1 MKIQTLAVIFVIIM
15 LPISLVL
22 SVYTQNQMT
31 TLNLQSKYDSRL
43 IDSTYEAIKTF
54 QINTLANSS
63 SDVASSKIRD
73 IEASVNS
80 FYSSVAN
87 NFGLAEYNAD
97 TIKEYIPAIVYT
109 LYDGY
114 YIYSPYT
121 NNINDIKVNEDSSYQ
136 NQQTIQG
143 LKPYVYYSCRY
154 KVGSDSDFVITY
166 ALDSYITIQGRIN
179 GKNVNKS
186 GYLLDNIAINGN
198 TIKYRNIGISSNE
211 NLQEYIVNEKNGNIE
226 LLSYIQKNGVKYYLT
241 KIDGKDRVFSIING
255 ERVYLTEGNSRS
267 YIEEIGNNKSAFNYY
282 KKAKEFTD
290 WVRSDAI
297 LKNLTFGNAVSED
310 GNSIKDANGKTVN
323 GLSGNLKIFDVNTNT
338 SIEDTNSNFN
348 EHRTAVI
355 RYSIQKNLANAIA
368 NFNKYSSSTNE
379 FQMPNLSEEDW
390 YSLINNVSCISF
402 LQGLPIGGKIY
413 NGYAVVNN
421 NKTQEFVSK
430 ESIYILTSSDQYY
443 HRVNEID
450 LNKKSNLQGFFN
462 VDFERKAY
470 SVGDTKAYAYP
481 HNQVGSYSSI
491 VTQTEI
497 EPLFYE
503 NENTYLSD
511 KANLARAYY
520 TALGRERYSMYRVE
534 YDNYINFKSN

>member
-54 QINTLANSS
+54 QLNTLANSS

-121 NNINDIKVNEDSSYQ
+121 NNINNIDVKEESLYQ
-136 NQQTIQG
+136 NNQTLQG

-154 KVGSDSDFVITY
+154 KVGGNSDFVITY
-166 ALDSYITIQGRIN
+166 TLDSYITIQGTIN
-179 GKNVNKS
+179 GVGVNKS
-186 GYLLDNIAINGN
+186 GYLLDNITINGN
-198 TIKYRNIGISSNE
+198 STKYRNIEISNRD
-211 NLQEYIVNEKNGNIE
+211 NLREYIANEENGNVE
-226 LLSYIQKNGVKYYLT
+226 LLPYIQKNGVKYY
-241 KIDGKDRVFSIING
+241 KNNNNKVFSVVNG
-255 ERVYLTEGNSRS
+255 KRIYLTDITART
-267 YIEEIGNNKSAFNYY
+267 YINEINNNQSAINYY
-282 KKAKEFTD
+282 KKAKEFTS
-290 WVRSDAI
+290 WVKSNSV
-297 LKNLTFGNAVSED
+297 LNNLTFGNAVDEN
-310 GNSIKDANGKTVN
+310 GNSITDKNGTVY
-323 GLSGNLKIFDVNTNT
+323 GFSGNTKIFESDNNI

-402 LQGLPIGGKIY
+402 LQGLSIGGKIY

-421 NKTQEFVSK
+421 NKTQEFISK
-430 ESIYILTSSDQYY
+430 ESIYILTSDDNYY
-443 HRVNEID
+443 HRVNEND
-450 LNKKSNLQGFFN
+450 LNNKNNLQGFFN
-462 VDFERKAY
+462 VDFERKIY
-470 SVGDTKAYAYP
+470 NVKDNNTYVYP
-481 HNQVGSYSSI
+481 HNQVGSYDSI
-491 VTQTEI
+491 VTQTQT
-497 EPLFYE
+497 EPKFYE

-511 KANLARAYY
+511 KTNLAKAYY
-520 TALGRERYSMYRVE
+520 TALGRERYSMYRVN
-534 YDNYINFKSN
+534 YDNYINFNAN

>member
-80 FYSSVAN
+80 FFSSVAN
-87 NFGLAEYNAD
+87 NFGLSEYNAD
-97 TIKEYIPAIVYT
+97 TIKEYMPAIVYT

-121 NNINDIKVNEDSSYQ
+121 NNINNINVKEDSSYQ
-136 NQQTIQG
+136 NKQTLQG

-154 KVGSDSDFVITY
+154 KVGSNSDFVITY
-166 ALDSYITIQGRIN
+166 SLDSYITIQGTIN
-179 GKNVNKS
+179 GVGVNKS
-186 GYLLDNIAINGN
+186 GYLLDNIIINGN
-198 TIKYRNIGISSNE
+198 TIKYRNIEISSSE
-211 NLQEYIVNEKNGNIE
+211 NLQEYIANEESGTPE
-226 LLSYIQKNGVKYYLT
+226 LLQYIQKNGVKYY
-241 KIDGKDRVFSIING
+241 KNNNNRVFSIVNG
-255 ERVYLTEGNSRS
+255 KRIYLTDTTART
-267 YIEEIGNNKSAFNYY
+267 YINEINNNQSAINYY

-290 WVRSDAI
+290 WVKNNNI
-297 LKNLTFGNAVSED
+297 LKNLTFGNAVEENGNTITDKD
-310 GNSIKDANGKTVN
+310 GTVN
-323 GLSGNLKIFDVNTNT
+323 GLSGNTKIFESDNNI

-355 RYSIQKNLANAIA
+355 RYSIQKNLAMAIA

-413 NGYAVVNN
+413 NGYAVANN

-430 ESIYILTSSDQYY
+430 ESIYILSDDSYY
-443 HRVNEID
+443 HRVNENN
-450 LNKKSNLQGFFN
+450 LNEKSNLQGFFN
-462 VDFERKAY
+462 VDFERKVY
-470 SVGDTKAYAYP
+470 SVGDTKAYVYP
-481 HNQVGSYSSI
+481 HNQVGSYDSI
-491 VTQTEI
+491 VTQTQT
-497 EPLFYE
+497 EPKFYE

-511 KANLARAYY
+511 KTNLAKAYY
-520 TALGRERYSMYRVE
+520 TALGRERYSMYRVN
-534 YDNYINFKSN
+534 YDNYINFNAN

>member
-1 MKIQTLAVIFVIIM
+1 MKMQTLAVIFVIIM

-54 QINTLANSS
+54 QLNTLANSS

-80 FYSSVAN
+80 FYSSVAD

-121 NNINDIKVNEDSSYQ
+121 NNINNIKVKEESSYQ
-136 NQQTIQG
+136 NKQTLQG

-154 KVGSDSDFVITY
+154 KVGNDSDFVITY
-166 ALDSYITIQGRIN
+166 TLDSYITIQGRIK

-186 GYLLDNIAINGN
+186 GYLLDNISINGN
-198 TIKYRNIGISSNE
+198 TVKYRNIEISSNE
-211 NLQEYIVNEKNGNIE
+211 NLQEYIVNDETGNTE
-226 LLSYIQKNGVKYYLT
+226 LLSYVQKNGVKYYLT
-241 KIDGKDRVFSIING
+241 KLSGKDRVFSVING
-255 ERVYLTEGNSRS
+255 KRIYLTEATAST
-267 YIEEIGNNKSAFNYY
+267 YIEEIRNNKSAFNYY

-290 WVRSDAI
+290 WVRSESV
-297 LKNLTFGNAVSED
+297 LKNLTFENAVSED
-310 GNSIKDANGKTVN
+310 GNSIKDANGQTVN
-323 GLSGNLKIFDVNTNT
+323 GLSGNFKIFNVNT

-421 NKTQEFVSK
+421 NKTQEFISK
-430 ESIYILTSSDQYY
+430 ESIYIVTSSDEYY
-443 HRVNEID
+443 HRVNEND
-450 LNKKSNLQGFFN
+450 LNKKSNLQGIFN
-462 VDFERKAY
+462 VDFERKVY
-470 SVGDTKAYAYP
+470 SVGNTKAYVYP
-481 HNQVGSYSSI
+481 HNQVGSYSSV

-503 NENTYLSD
+503 NENTYLSN
-511 KANLARAYY
+511 KTNLAKAYY
-520 TALGRERYSMYRVE
+520 TALGRERYSMYRVS
-534 YDNYINFKSN
+534 YDNYINFNAN

>member
-80 FYSSVAN
+80 FFSSVAN
-87 NFGLAEYNAD
+87 NFGLSEYNAD
-97 TIKEYIPAIVYT
+97 TIKEYMPAIVYT

-121 NNINDIKVNEDSSYQ
+121 NNINNINVKEDSSYQ
-136 NQQTIQG
+136 NKQTLQG

-154 KVGSDSDFVITY
+154 KVGSNSDFVITY
-166 ALDSYITIQGRIN
+166 SLDSYITIQGTIN
-179 GKNVNKS
+179 GVGVNKS
-186 GYLLDNIAINGN
+186 GYLLDNIIINGN
-198 TIKYRNIGISSNE
+198 TIKYRNIEISSSE
-211 NLQEYIVNEKNGNIE
+211 NLQEYIANEESGTPE
-226 LLSYIQKNGVKYYLT
+226 LLQYIQKNGVKYY
-241 KIDGKDRVFSIING
+241 KNNNNRVFSIVNG
-255 ERVYLTEGNSRS
+255 KRIYLTETTART
-267 YIEEIGNNKSAFNYY
+267 YINEINNNQSAINYY

-290 WVRSDAI
+290 WVKNNNI
-297 LKNLTFGNAVSED
+297 LKNLTFGNAVEENGNTITDKD
-310 GNSIKDANGKTVN
+310 GTVN
-323 GLSGNLKIFDVNTNT
+323 GLSGNTKIFESDNNI

-355 RYSIQKNLANAIA
+355 RYSIQKNLAMAIA

-413 NGYAVVNN
+413 NGYAVANN

-430 ESIYILTSSDQYY
+430 ESIYILSDDSYY
-443 HRVNEID
+443 HRVNENN
-450 LNKKSNLQGFFN
+450 LNEKSNLQGFFN
-462 VDFERKAY
+462 VDFERKVY
-470 SVGDTKAYAYP
+470 SVGYTKAYVYP
-481 HNQVGSYSSI
+481 HNQVGSYDSI
-491 VTQTEI
+491 VTQTQI
-497 EPLFYE
+497 EPKFYE
-503 NENTYLSD
+503 NENIYLSD
-511 KANLARAYY
+511 KTNLAKAYY
-520 TALGRERYSMYRVE
+520 TALGRERYSMYRVN
-534 YDNYINFKSN
+534 YDNYINFNAN

>member
-1 MKIQTLAVIFVIIM
+1 MKMQTLAVIFVIIM

-54 QINTLANSS
+54 QLNTLANSS

-80 FYSSVAN
+80 FYSSVAD

-121 NNINDIKVNEDSSYQ
+121 NNINDIKVKEESSYQ
-136 NQQTIQG
+136 NKQTLQG

-154 KVGSDSDFVITY
+154 KVGNDSDFVITY
-166 ALDSYITIQGRIN
+166 TLDSYITIQGRIK

-186 GYLLDNIAINGN
+186 GYLLDNISINGN
-198 TIKYRNIGISSNE
+198 TVKYRNIEISSNE
-211 NLQEYIVNEKNGNIE
+211 NLQEYIVNDENGNTE
-226 LLSYIQKNGVKYYLT
+226 LLSYVQKDGVKYYLT
-241 KIDGKDRVFSIING
+241 KLSGKDRVFSVING
-255 ERVYLTEGNSRS
+255 KRIYLTEATAST
-267 YIEEIGNNKSAFNYY
+267 YIEEIRNNKSAFNYY
-282 KKAKEFTD
+282 KKAKEFTE
-290 WVRSDAI
+290 WVRSESV
-297 LKNLTFGNAVSED
+297 LKNLTFENAVSED
-310 GNSIKDANGKTVN
+310 GNSIKDANGQTVN
-323 GLSGNLKIFDVNTNT
+323 GLSGNFKIFDVNT

-421 NKTQEFVSK
+421 NKTQEFISK
-430 ESIYILTSSDQYY
+430 ESIYIVTSSDEYY
-443 HRVNEID
+443 HRVNEND
-450 LNKKSNLQGFFN
+450 LNKKSNLQGIFN
-462 VDFERKAY
+462 VDFERKVY
-470 SVGDTKAYAYP
+470 SVGNTKAYVYP
-481 HNQVGSYSSI
+481 HNQVGSYSSV

-503 NENTYLSD
+503 NENTYLSN
-511 KANLARAYY
+511 KTNLAKAYY
-520 TALGRERYSMYRVE
+520 TALGRERYSMYRVS
-534 YDNYINFKSN
+534 YDNYINFNSNQ

>member
-80 FYSSVAN
+80 FFSSVAN
-87 NFGLAEYNAD
+87 NFGLSEYNAD
-97 TIKEYIPAIVYT
+97 TIKEYMPAIVYT

-121 NNINDIKVNEDSSYQ
+121 NNINNINVKEDSSYQ
-136 NQQTIQG
+136 NKQTLQG

-154 KVGSDSDFVITY
+154 KVGSNSDFVITY
-166 ALDSYITIQGRIN
+166 SLDSYITIQGTIN
-179 GKNVNKS
+179 GVGVNKS
-186 GYLLDNIAINGN
+186 GYLLDNIIINGN
-198 TIKYRNIGISSNE
+198 TIKYRNIEISSSE
-211 NLQEYIVNEKNGNIE
+211 NLQEYIANEESGTPE
-226 LLSYIQKNGVKYYLT
+226 LLQYIQKNGVKYY
-241 KIDGKDRVFSIING
+241 KNNNNRVFSIVNG
-255 ERVYLTEGNSRS
+255 KRIYLTDTTART
-267 YIEEIGNNKSAFNYY
+267 YINEINNNQSAINYY

-290 WVRSDAI
+290 WVKNNNI
-297 LKNLTFGNAVSED
+297 LKNLTFGNAVEENGNTITDKD
-310 GNSIKDANGKTVN
+310 GTVN
-323 GLSGNLKIFDVNTNT
+323 GLSGNTKIFESDNNI

-355 RYSIQKNLANAIA
+355 RYSIQKNLAMAIA

-379 FQMPNLSEEDW
+379 FQIPNLSEEDW

-413 NGYAVVNN
+413 NGYAVANN

-430 ESIYILTSSDQYY
+430 ESIYILSDDSYY
-443 HRVNEID
+443 HRVNENN
-450 LNKKSNLQGFFN
+450 LNEKSNLQGFFN
-462 VDFERKAY
+462 VDFERKVY
-470 SVGDTKAYAYP
+470 SVGDTKAYVYP
-481 HNQVGSYSSI
+481 HNQVGSYDSI
-491 VTQTEI
+491 VTQTQT
-497 EPLFYE
+497 EPKFYE
-503 NENTYLSD
+503 NENTYLSN
-511 KANLARAYY
+511 KTNLAKAYY
-520 TALGRERYSMYRVE
+520 TALGRERYSMYRVN
-534 YDNYINFKSN
+534 YDNYINFNAN

>member
-73 IEASVNS
+73 IEASINS
-80 FYSSVAN
+80 FFSSVAN
-87 NFGLAEYNAD
+87 NFGLSEYNAD
-97 TIKEYIPAIVYT
+97 TIKEYMPAIVYT

-121 NNINDIKVNEDSSYQ
+121 NNINNINVKEDSSYQ
-136 NQQTIQG
+136 NKQTLQG

-154 KVGSDSDFVITY
+154 KVGSNSDFVITY
-166 ALDSYITIQGRIN
+166 SLDNYITIQGTIN
-179 GKNVNKS
+179 GVGVNKS
-186 GYLLDNIAINGN
+186 GYLLDNIIINGN
-198 TIKYRNIGISSNE
+198 TIKYRNIEISSSE
-211 NLQEYIVNEKNGNIE
+211 NLQEYIANEESGTPE
-226 LLSYIQKNGVKYYLT
+226 LLQYIQKNGVKYY
-241 KIDGKDRVFSIING
+241 KNNNNRVFSIVNG
-255 ERVYLTEGNSRS
+255 KRIYLTDTTART
-267 YIEEIGNNKSAFNYY
+267 YINEINNNQSAINYY

-290 WVRSDAI
+290 WVKNNNI
-297 LKNLTFGNAVSED
+297 LKNLTFGNAVEENGNTITDKD
-310 GNSIKDANGKTVN
+310 GTVN
-323 GLSGNLKIFDVNTNT
+323 GLSGNTKIFESDNNI
-338 SIEDTNSNFN
+338 SIEDTKSNFN

-355 RYSIQKNLANAIA
+355 RYSIQKNLAMAIA

-413 NGYAVVNN
+413 NGYAVANN

-430 ESIYILTSSDQYY
+430 ESIYILSDDSYY
-443 HRVNEID
+443 HRVNENN
-450 LNKKSNLQGFFN
+450 LNEKSNLQGFFN
-462 VDFERKAY
+462 VDFERKVY
-470 SVGDTKAYAYP
+470 SVGDTKAYVYP
-481 HNQVGSYSSI
+481 HNQVGSYDSI
-491 VTQTEI
+491 VTQTQT
-497 EPLFYE
+497 EPKFYE

-511 KANLARAYY
+511 KTNLAKAYY
-520 TALGRERYSMYRVE
+520 TALGRERYSMYRVN
-534 YDNYINFKSN
+534 YDNYINFNAN

>member
-73 IEASVNS
+73 IEASINS
-80 FYSSVAN
+80 FFSSVAN
-87 NFGLAEYNAD
+87 NFGLSEYNAD
-97 TIKEYIPAIVYT
+97 TIKEYMPAIVYT

-121 NNINDIKVNEDSSYQ
+121 NNINNINVKEDSSYQ
-136 NQQTIQG
+136 NKQTLQG

-154 KVGSDSDFVITY
+154 KVGSNSDFVITY
-166 ALDSYITIQGRIN
+166 SLDSYITIQGTIN
-179 GKNVNKS
+179 GVGVNKS
-186 GYLLDNIAINGN
+186 GYLLDNIIINGN
-198 TIKYRNIGISSNE
+198 TIKYRNIEISSSE
-211 NLQEYIVNEKNGNIE
+211 NLQEYIANEESGTPE
-226 LLSYIQKNGVKYYLT
+226 LLQYIQKNGVKYY
-241 KIDGKDRVFSIING
+241 KNNNNRVFSIVNG
-255 ERVYLTEGNSRS
+255 KRIYLTDTTART
-267 YIEEIGNNKSAFNYY
+267 YINEINNNQSAINYY

-290 WVRSDAI
+290 WVKNNNI
-297 LKNLTFGNAVSED
+297 LKNLTFGNAVEENGNTITDKD
-310 GNSIKDANGKTVN
+310 GTVN
-323 GLSGNLKIFDVNTNT
+323 GLSGNTKIFESDNNI
-338 SIEDTNSNFN
+338 SIEDTKSNFN

-355 RYSIQKNLANAIA
+355 RYSIQKNLAMAIA

-413 NGYAVVNN
+413 NGYAVANN

-430 ESIYILTSSDQYY
+430 ESIYILSDDSYY
-443 HRVNEID
+443 HRVNENN
-450 LNKKSNLQGFFN
+450 LNEKSNLQGFFN
-462 VDFERKAY
+462 VDFERKVY
-470 SVGDTKAYAYP
+470 SVGDTKAYVYP
-481 HNQVGSYSSI
+481 HNQVGSYDSI
-491 VTQTEI
+491 VTQTQT
-497 EPLFYE
+497 EPKFYE

-511 KANLARAYY
+511 KTNLAKAYY
-520 TALGRERYSMYRVE
+520 TALGRERYSMYRVN
-534 YDNYINFKSN
+534 YDNYINFNAN

>member
-54 QINTLANSS
+54 QLNTLANSS

-80 FYSSVAN
+80 FYSSVAD

-121 NNINDIKVNEDSSYQ
+121 NNINDIKVKEESSYQ
-136 NQQTIQG
+136 NKQTLQG

-154 KVGSDSDFVITY
+154 KVGNDSDFVITY
-166 ALDSYITIQGRIN
+166 TLDSYITIQGRIK

-186 GYLLDNIAINGN
+186 GYLLDNISINGN
-198 TIKYRNIGISSNE
+198 TVKYRNIEISSNE
-211 NLQEYIVNEKNGNIE
+211 NLQEYIVNDENGNTE
-226 LLSYIQKNGVKYYLT
+226 LLSYVQKNGVKYYLT
-241 KIDGKDRVFSIING
+241 KLSGKDRVFSVING
-255 ERVYLTEGNSRS
+255 KRIYLTEATAST
-267 YIEEIGNNKSAFNYY
+267 YIEEIRNNKSAFNYY

-290 WVRSDAI
+290 WVRSESV
-297 LKNLTFGNAVSED
+297 LKNLTFENAVSED
-310 GNSIKDANGKTVN
+310 GNSIKDANGQTVN
-323 GLSGNLKIFDVNTNT
+323 GLSGNFKIFDVNT

-421 NKTQEFVSK
+421 NKTQEFISK
-430 ESIYILTSSDQYY
+430 ESIYIVTSSDECY
-443 HRVNEID
+443 HRVNEND
-450 LNKKSNLQGFFN
+450 LNKKSNLQGIFN
-462 VDFERKAY
+462 VDFERKVY
-470 SVGDTKAYAYP
+470 SVGNTTAYVYP
-481 HNQVGSYSSI
+481 HNQVGSYSCV

-497 EPLFYE
+497 DPLFYE
-503 NENTYLSD
+503 NENTYLSN
-511 KANLARAYY
+511 KANLAKAYY
-520 TALGRERYSMYRVE
+520 TALGRERYSMYRVS
-534 YDNYINFKSN
+534 YDNYINFNSNQ

>member
-80 FYSSVAN
+80 FFSSVAN
-87 NFGLAEYNAD
+87 NFGLSEYNAD
-97 TIKEYIPAIVYT
+97 TIKEYMPAIVYT

-121 NNINDIKVNEDSSYQ
+121 NNINNINVKEDSSYQ
-136 NQQTIQG
+136 NKQTLQG

-154 KVGSDSDFVITY
+154 KVGSNSDFVITY
-166 ALDSYITIQGRIN
+166 SLDSYITIQGTIN
-179 GKNVNKS
+179 GVGVNKS
-186 GYLLDNIAINGN
+186 GYLLDNIIINGN
-198 TIKYRNIGISSNE
+198 TIKYRNIEISSSE
-211 NLQEYIVNEKNGNIE
+211 NLQEYIANEESGTPE
-226 LLSYIQKNGVKYYLT
+226 LLQYIQKNGVKYY
-241 KIDGKDRVFSIING
+241 KNNNNRVFSIVNG
-255 ERVYLTEGNSRS
+255 KRIYLTDTTART
-267 YIEEIGNNKSAFNYY
+267 YINEINNNQSAINYY

-290 WVRSDAI
+290 WVKNNNI
-297 LKNLTFGNAVSED
+297 LKNLTFGNAVEENGNTITDKD
-310 GNSIKDANGKTVN
+310 GTVN
-323 GLSGNLKIFDVNTNT
+323 GLSGNTKIFESDNNI

-355 RYSIQKNLANAIA
+355 RYSIQKNLAMAIA

-413 NGYAVVNN
+413 NGYAVANN

-430 ESIYILTSSDQYY
+430 ESIYILSDDSYY
-443 HRVNEID
+443 HRVNENN
-450 LNKKSNLQGFFN
+450 LNEKSNLQGFFN
-462 VDFERKAY
+462 VDFERKVY
-470 SVGDTKAYAYP
+470 SVGDTKAYVYP
-481 HNQVGSYSSI
+481 HNQVGSYDSI
-491 VTQTEI
+491 VTQTQT
-497 EPLFYE
+497 EPKFYE
-503 NENTYLSD
+503 NENTYLSN
-511 KANLARAYY
+511 KTNLAKAYY
-520 TALGRERYSMYRVE
+520 TALGRERYSMYRVN
-534 YDNYINFKSN
+534 YDNYINFNAN

>member
-80 FYSSVAN
+80 FFSSVAN
-87 NFGLAEYNAD
+87 NFGLSEYNAD
-97 TIKEYIPAIVYT
+97 TIKEYMPAIVYT

-121 NNINDIKVNEDSSYQ
+121 NNINNINVKEDSSYQ
-136 NQQTIQG
+136 NKQTLQG

-154 KVGSDSDFVITY
+154 KVGSNSDFVITY
-166 ALDSYITIQGRIN
+166 SLDSYITIQGTIN
-179 GKNVNKS
+179 GVGVNKS
-186 GYLLDNIAINGN
+186 GYLLDNIIINGN
-198 TIKYRNIGISSNE
+198 TIKYRNIEISSSE
-211 NLQEYIVNEKNGNIE
+211 NLQEYIANEESGTPE
-226 LLSYIQKNGVKYYLT
+226 LLQYIQKNGVKYY
-241 KIDGKDRVFSIING
+241 KNNNNRVFSIVNG
-255 ERVYLTEGNSRS
+255 KRIYLTDTTART
-267 YIEEIGNNKSAFNYY
+267 YINEINNNQSAINYY

-290 WVRSDAI
+290 WVKNNNI
-297 LKNLTFGNAVSED
+297 LKNLTFGNAVEENGNTITDKD
-310 GNSIKDANGKTVN
+310 GPVN
-323 GLSGNLKIFDVNTNT
+323 GLSGNTKIFESDNNI

-355 RYSIQKNLANAIA
+355 RYSIQKNLAMAIA

-402 LQGLPIGGKIY
+402 LQGLPFGGKIY
-413 NGYAVVNN
+413 NGYAVANN

-430 ESIYILTSSDQYY
+430 ESIYILSDDSYY
-443 HRVNEID
+443 HRVNENN
-450 LNKKSNLQGFFN
+450 LNEKSNLQGLFN
-462 VDFERKAY
+462 VDFERKVY
-470 SVGDTKAYAYP
+470 SVGDTKAYVYP
-481 HNQVGSYSSI
+481 HNQVGSYDSI
-491 VTQTEI
+491 VTQTQT
-497 EPLFYE
+497 EPKFYE

-511 KANLARAYY
+511 KTNLAKAYY
-520 TALGRERYSMYRVE
+520 TALGRERYSMYRVN
-534 YDNYINFKSN
+534 YDNYINFNAN

>member
-1 MKIQTLAVIFVIIM
+1 MKMQTLAVIFVIIM

-54 QINTLANSS
+54 QLNTLANSS

-80 FYSSVAN
+80 FYSSVAD

-121 NNINDIKVNEDSSYQ
+121 NNINDIKVKEESSYQ
-136 NQQTIQG
+136 NKQTLQG

-154 KVGSDSDFVITY
+154 KVGNDSDFVITY
-166 ALDSYITIQGRIN
+166 TLDSYITIQGRIK

-186 GYLLDNIAINGN
+186 GYLLDNISINGN
-198 TIKYRNIGISSNE
+198 TVKYRNIEISSNE
-211 NLQEYIVNEKNGNIE
+211 NLQEYIVNDENGNTE
-226 LLSYIQKNGVKYYLT
+226 LLSYVQKDGVKYYLT
-241 KIDGKDRVFSIING
+241 KLSGKDRVFSVING
-255 ERVYLTEGNSRS
+255 KRIYLTEATAST
-267 YIEEIGNNKSAFNYY
+267 YIEEIRNNKSAFNYY
-282 KKAKEFTD
+282 KKAKEFTE
-290 WVRSDAI
+290 WVRSESV
-297 LKNLTFGNAVSED
+297 LKNLTFENAVSED
-310 GNSIKDANGKTVN
+310 GNSIKDANGQTVN
-323 GLSGNLKIFDVNTNT
+323 GLSGNFKIFDVNT

-421 NKTQEFVSK
+421 NKTQEFISK
-430 ESIYILTSSDQYY
+430 ESIYIVTSSDEYY
-443 HRVNEID
+443 HRVNEND
-450 LNKKSNLQGFFN
+450 LNKKSNLQGIFN
-462 VDFERKAY
+462 VDFERKVY
-470 SVGDTKAYAYP
+470 SVGNTKAYVYP
-481 HNQVGSYSSI
+481 HNQVGSYSSV

-503 NENTYLSD
+503 NENTYLSN
-511 KANLARAYY
+511 KTNLAKAYY
-520 TALGRERYSMYRVE
+520 TALGIERYSMYRVS
-534 YDNYINFKSN
+534 YDNYINFNSNQ

>member
-80 FYSSVAN
+80 FFSSVAN
-87 NFGLAEYNAD
+87 NFGLSEYNAD
-97 TIKEYIPAIVYT
+97 TIKEYMPAIVYT

-121 NNINDIKVNEDSSYQ
+121 NNINNINVKEDSSYQ
-136 NQQTIQG
+136 NKQTLQG

-154 KVGSDSDFVITY
+154 KVGSNSDFVITY
-166 ALDSYITIQGRIN
+166 SLDSYITIQGTIN
-179 GKNVNKS
+179 GAGVNKS
-186 GYLLDNIAINGN
+186 GYLLDNIIINGN
-198 TIKYRNIGISSNE
+198 TIKYRNIEISSSE
-211 NLQEYIVNEKNGNIE
+211 NLQEYIANEESGTPE
-226 LLSYIQKNGVKYYLT
+226 LLQYIQKNGVKYY
-241 KIDGKDRVFSIING
+241 KNNNNRVFSIVNG
-255 ERVYLTEGNSRS
+255 KRIYLTDTTAST
-267 YIEEIGNNKSAFNYY
+267 YINEINNNQSAINYY

-290 WVRSDAI
+290 WVKNNNI
-297 LKNLTFGNAVSED
+297 LKNLTFGNAVEENGNTITDKD
-310 GNSIKDANGKTVN
+310 GTVN
-323 GLSGNLKIFDVNTNT
+323 GLSGNTKIFESDNNI
-338 SIEDTNSNFN
+338 SIEDTKSNFN

-355 RYSIQKNLANAIA
+355 RYSIQKNLAMAIA

-413 NGYAVVNN
+413 NGYAVANN

-430 ESIYILTSSDQYY
+430 ESIYILSDDSYY
-443 HRVNEID
+443 HRVNENN
-450 LNKKSNLQGFFN
+450 LNEKSNLQGFFN
-462 VDFERKAY
+462 VDFERKVY
-470 SVGDTKAYAYP
+470 SVGDTKAYVYP
-481 HNQVGSYSSI
+481 HNQVGSYDSI
-491 VTQTEI
+491 VTQTQT
-497 EPLFYE
+497 EPKFYE
-503 NENTYLSD
+503 NENKYLSD
-511 KANLARAYY
+511 KKNLAKAYY
-520 TALGRERYSMYRVE
+520 TALGRERYSMYRVN
-534 YDNYINFKSN
+534 YDNYINFNAN

>member
-80 FYSSVAN
+80 FFSSVAN
-87 NFGLAEYNAD
+87 NFGLSEYNAD
-97 TIKEYIPAIVYT
+97 TIKEYMPAIVYT

-121 NNINDIKVNEDSSYQ
+121 NNINNINVKEDSSYQ
-136 NQQTIQG
+136 NKQTLQG

-154 KVGSDSDFVITY
+154 KVGSNSDFVITY
-166 ALDSYITIQGRIN
+166 SLDSYITIQGTIN
-179 GKNVNKS
+179 GVGVNKS
-186 GYLLDNIAINGN
+186 GYLLDNIIINGN
-198 TIKYRNIGISSNE
+198 TIKYRNIEISSSE
-211 NLQEYIVNEKNGNIE
+211 NLQEYIANEESGTPE
-226 LLSYIQKNGVKYYLT
+226 LLQYIQKNGVKYY
-241 KIDGKDRVFSIING
+241 KNNNNRVFSIVNG
-255 ERVYLTEGNSRS
+255 KRIYLTDTTART
-267 YIEEIGNNKSAFNYY
+267 YINEINNNQSAINYY

-290 WVRSDAI
+290 WVKNNNI
-297 LKNLTFGNAVSED
+297 LKNLTFGNAVEENGNTITDKD
-310 GNSIKDANGKTVN
+310 GPVN
-323 GLSGNLKIFDVNTNT
+323 GLSGNTKIFESDNNI

-413 NGYAVVNN
+413 NGYAVANN

-430 ESIYILTSSDQYY
+430 ESIYILSDDSYY
-443 HRVNEID
+443 HRVNENN
-450 LNKKSNLQGFFN
+450 LNEKSNLQGFFN
-462 VDFERKAY
+462 VDFERKVY
-470 SVGDTKAYAYP
+470 SVGDTKAYVYP
-481 HNQVGSYSSI
+481 HNQVGSYDSI
-491 VTQTEI
+491 VTQTQT
-497 EPLFYE
+497 EPKFYE

-511 KANLARAYY
+511 KTNLAKAYY

>member
-80 FYSSVAN
+80 FFSSVAN
-87 NFGLAEYNAD
+87 NFGLSEYNAD
-97 TIKEYIPAIVYT
+97 TIKEYMPAIVYT

-121 NNINDIKVNEDSSYQ
+121 NNINNINVKEDSSYQ
-136 NQQTIQG
+136 NKQTLQG

-154 KVGSDSDFVITY
+154 KVGSNSDFVITY
-166 ALDSYITIQGRIN
+166 SLDSYITIQGTIN
-179 GKNVNKS
+179 GVGVNKS
-186 GYLLDNIAINGN
+186 GYLLDNIIINGN
-198 TIKYRNIGISSNE
+198 TIKYRNIEISSSE
-211 NLQEYIVNEKNGNIE
+211 NLQEYIANEESGTPE
-226 LLSYIQKNGVKYYLT
+226 LLQYIQKNGVKYY
-241 KIDGKDRVFSIING
+241 KNNNNRVFSIVNG
-255 ERVYLTEGNSRS
+255 KRIYLTDTTART
-267 YIEEIGNNKSAFNYY
+267 YINEINNNQSAINYY

-290 WVRSDAI
+290 WVKNNNI
-297 LKNLTFGNAVSED
+297 LKNLTFGNAVEENGNTITDKD
-310 GNSIKDANGKTVN
+310 GPVN
-323 GLSGNLKIFDVNTNT
+323 GLSGNTKIFESDNNI

-355 RYSIQKNLANAIA
+355 RYSIQKNLAMAIA

-413 NGYAVVNN
+413 NGYAVANN

-430 ESIYILTSSDQYY
+430 ESIYILSDDSYY
-443 HRVNEID
+443 HRVNENN
-450 LNKKSNLQGFFN
+450 LNEKSNLQGFFN
-462 VDFERKAY
+462 VDFERKVY
-470 SVGDTKAYAYP
+470 SVGDTKAYVYP
-481 HNQVGSYSSI
+481 HNQVGSYDSI
-491 VTQTEI
+491 VTQTQT
-497 EPLFYE
+497 EPKFYE

-511 KANLARAYY
+511 KTNLAKAYY
-520 TALGRERYSMYRVE
+520 TALGRERYSMYRVN
-534 YDNYINFKSN
+534 YDNYINFNAN

>member
-80 FYSSVAN
+80 FFSSVAN
-87 NFGLAEYNAD
+87 NFGLSEYNAD
-97 TIKEYIPAIVYT
+97 TIKEYMPAIVYT

-121 NNINDIKVNEDSSYQ
+121 NNINNINVKEDSSYQ
-136 NQQTIQG
+136 NKQTLQG

-154 KVGSDSDFVITY
+154 KVGSNSDFVITY
-166 ALDSYITIQGRIN
+166 SLDSYITIQGTIN
-179 GKNVNKS
+179 GVGVNKS
-186 GYLLDNIAINGN
+186 GYLLDNIIINGN
-198 TIKYRNIGISSNE
+198 TIKYRNIEISSSE
-211 NLQEYIVNEKNGNIE
+211 NLQEYIANEESGTPE
-226 LLSYIQKNGVKYYLT
+226 LLQYIQKNGVKYY
-241 KIDGKDRVFSIING
+241 KNNNNRVFSIVNG
-255 ERVYLTEGNSRS
+255 KRIYLTDTTART
-267 YIEEIGNNKSAFNYY
+267 YINEINNNQSAINYY

-290 WVRSDAI
+290 WVKNNNI
-297 LKNLTFGNAVSED
+297 LKNLTFGNAVEENGNTITDKD
-310 GNSIKDANGKTVN
+310 GTVN
-323 GLSGNLKIFDVNTNT
+323 GLSGNTKIFESDNNI
-338 SIEDTNSNFN
+338 SIEDTKSNFN

-355 RYSIQKNLANAIA
+355 RYSIQKNLAMAIA

-413 NGYAVVNN
+413 NGYAVANN

-430 ESIYILTSSDQYY
+430 ESIYILSDDSYY
-443 HRVNEID
+443 HRVNENN
-450 LNKKSNLQGFFN
+450 LNEKSNLQGFFN
-462 VDFERKAY
+462 VDFERKVY
-470 SVGDTKAYAYP
+470 SVGDTKAYVYP
-481 HNQVGSYSSI
+481 HNQVGSYDSI
-491 VTQTEI
+491 VTQTQT
-497 EPLFYE
+497 EPKFYE

-511 KANLARAYY
+511 KTNLAKAYY
-520 TALGRERYSMYRVE
+520 TALGRERYSMYRVN
-534 YDNYINFKSN
+534 YDNYINFNAN

>member
-1 MKIQTLAVIFVIIM
+1 MKIQTLAVICVIIM

-80 FYSSVAN
+80 FFSSVAN
-87 NFGLAEYNAD
+87 NFGLSEYNAD
-97 TIKEYIPAIVYT
+97 TIKEYMPAIVYT

-121 NNINDIKVNEDSSYQ
+121 NNINNINVKEDSSYQ
-136 NQQTIQG
+136 NKQTLQG

-154 KVGSDSDFVITY
+154 KVGSNSDFVITY
-166 ALDSYITIQGRIN
+166 SLDSYITIQGTIN
-179 GKNVNKS
+179 GVGVNKS
-186 GYLLDNIAINGN
+186 GYLLDNIIINGN
-198 TIKYRNIGISSNE
+198 TIKYRNIEISSSE
-211 NLQEYIVNEKNGNIE
+211 NLQEYIANEESGTPE
-226 LLSYIQKNGVKYYLT
+226 LLQYIQKNGVKYY
-241 KIDGKDRVFSIING
+241 KNNNNRVFSIVNG
-255 ERVYLTEGNSRS
+255 KKIYLTDTTART
-267 YIEEIGNNKSAFNYY
+267 YINEINNNQSAINYY

-290 WVRSDAI
+290 WVKNNNI
-297 LKNLTFGNAVSED
+297 LKNLTFGNAVEENGNTITDKD
-310 GNSIKDANGKTVN
+310 GPVN
-323 GLSGNLKIFDVNTNT
+323 GLSGNTKIFESDNNI

-355 RYSIQKNLANAIA
+355 RYSIQKNLAMAIA

-413 NGYAVVNN
+413 NGYAVANN

-430 ESIYILTSSDQYY
+430 ESIYILSDDSYY
-443 HRVNEID
+443 HRVNENN
-450 LNKKSNLQGFFN
+450 LNEKSNLQGFFN
-462 VDFERKAY
+462 VDFERKVY
-470 SVGDTKAYAYP
+470 SVGDTKAYVYP
-481 HNQVGSYSSI
+481 HNQVGSYDSI
-491 VTQTEI
+491 VTQTQT
-497 EPLFYE
+497 EPKFYE

-511 KANLARAYY
+511 KTNLAKAYY
-520 TALGRERYSMYRVE
+520 TALGRERYSMYRVN
-534 YDNYINFKSN
+534 YDNYINFNAN